1 MPDMFKRFRE
11 CVPTQNLVTDSGA
24 AGLDLSVSQGG
35 LVKRADQHCSPPAVQ
50 SATIGIKELLA
61 KAKLRVQ
68 STVGDA
74 AALAEPGNQVS
85 TVSPFTELLIPTIIA
100 CVAALAALL
109 PLAQWQNNILITT
122 SLFTLCILWRMHV
135 ILGQLSS
142 GFYPIKPRE
151 VVTNSLLVTVAPL
164 ICLFGLPWVLPCIG
178 GIVGPV
184 LTACFSIAAVYCL
197 IRHDWQTVLSR
208 VGKNWAPGQSNLFFS
223 FPIAFAIVGIS
234 SFADISNLRFLCA
247 VCLLIGLANILKVI
261 RQCARTSTVDL
272 IAEGILGEWEG
283 NGNRL
288 AFYPDGRAD
297 YLSILERRS
306 IFSGAV
312 TIKGQTISI
321 CTPGSQHVLTLTD
334 LKANYEKTGR
344 IPNIDQLRQ
353 KQLNNLGLLTEER
366 RPSNAPSDRLPIIVP
381 TIGNFLSFADHTSAD
396 LNQHFARLLMP
407 FLQRQDSDLA
417 VLSQPAAALLN
428 FLQCQSSSIDPVW
441 AMHKLVECLRQEK
454 RQIRRKANSTNRLK
468 AYGDLE
474 KCETAFFCAITYGA
488 SAIIQG
494 RAPEVF
500 DLFVEIGSL
509 TSRVLGEYHE
519 LWAYSQ
525 WNIGWLTSQRSD
537 ETVIEIAKENIHK
550 YVIGSP
556 ISIGSPVGEPGT
568 RCLKEPFY
576 SYLPQFPERSPM
588 RSTHM

>member
-1 MPDMFKRFRE
+1 MFKRFRE
-11 CVPTQNLVTDSGA
+11 CLPAQNLVTDSVA
-24 AGLDLSVSQGG
+24 AGLDLNVGKG
-35 LVKRADQHCSPPAVQ
+35 LIARADPCSPPASL
-50 SATIGIKELLA
+50 SARSRIEELLA

-68 STVGDA
+68 PAVSDA
-74 AALAEPGNQVS
+74 ALLESPGAQNLTS
-85 TVSPFTELLIPTIIA
+85 SPFDELLIPTSIA
-100 CVAALAALL
+100 CFAALTALL

-135 ILGQLSS
+135 ILGKLSS

-151 VVTNSLLVTVAPL
+151 VITNSLMVTVAPL
-164 ICLFGLPWVLPCIG
+164 ISLFGLHWVLPCIG
-178 GIVGPV
+178 GIVGPI

-208 VGKNWAPGQSNLFFS
+208 VGKNWAHGQSNLFFS
-223 FPIAFAIVGIS
+223 FPIAFAIVGLS

-261 RQCARTSTVDL
+261 KQCARTTNVEL

-288 AFYPDGRAD
+288 VFYPDGRAD

-312 TIKGQTISI
+312 AIKGQTISI
-321 CTPGSQHVLTLTD
+321 GTPVSQHTLTLMD

-366 RPSNAPSDRLPIIVP
+366 RPSNAPPHNLPIIVP
-381 TIGNFLSFADHTSAD
+381 TIGNFLSFADHTTAE
-396 LNQHFARLLMP
+396 LNQHFAQLLTP
-407 FLQRQDSDLA
+407 YLQRQDSDLA
-417 VLSQPAAALLN
+417 VLTQPAAALLN

-441 AMHKLVECLRQEK
+441 AMHKIVECLRTKK
-454 RQIRRKANSTNRLK
+454 RQIRRKANSSNRLK
-468 AYGDLE
+468 IYAELA
-474 KCETAFFCAITYGA
+474 KCETSFFCAITYGA

-494 RAPEVF
+494 RAEEVS
-500 DLFVEIGSL
+500 DLFVEIGNL
-509 TSRVLGEYHE
+509 TTRVFGEYHE

-525 WNIGWLTSQRSD
+525 WNIGWLACQYSD
-537 ETVIEIAKENIHK
+537 AAAIEIAKENIHK

-568 RCLKEPFY
+568 RCLKEAFHSCIP
-576 SYLPQFPERSPM
+576 YLRPRIIQN
-588 RSTHM
+588 H